1 MNKNQ
6 IYNTIVSLAKS
17 QGYYSNLL
25 EAMDANPDNKE
36 EFLNVLEEKEFKDAV
51 DLILYL
57 ES

>member
-25 EAMDANPDNKE
+25 EAMDANLDNKE
-36 EFLNVLEEKEFKDAV
+36 EFLNALEEKEFKDTV

>member
-36 EFLNVLEEKEFKDAV
+36 EF
-51 DLILYL
+51 
-57 ES
+57 